1 METNKIARHGLV
13 LAVLLLLGGLSACG
27 QLLSVQEVEAHGSH
41 VYKAT
46 PDKVMAATVK
56 TLQSEG
62 YDIAVADDAKGLIRT
77 SRKVMGSQAVATGRY
92 SAVSIPVTRQ
102 YTFTLR
108 KEGEDGTRVVAQ
120 PRIFRGETDL
130 STQKVWVLEG
140 AGGERALW
148 SRLFQQIGEM
158 L

>member
-1 METNKIARHGLV
+1 MVRCGVALV
-13 LAVLLLLGGLSACG
+13 ALVMLGGLSACG
-27 QLLSVQEVEAHGSH
+27 QMLSVQEVEAHGSH
-41 VYKAT
+41 VFTAP

-62 YDIAVADDAKGLIRT
+62 YDIAVADEAKGLIRT
-77 SRKVMGSQAVATGRY
+77 SRKVMGAQAVATGRY

-108 KEGEDGTRVVAQ
+108 KEGAEGTRVVAQ